1 MTLHSWSWAARLL
14 QTPETQWPELWSK
27 CPEESSGRP
36 LHCRR
41 FGKHWSLIQSRFRPT
56 RWWLVIG
63 FCNLQRKG
71 EKFYHRLKSST
82 LFPLWS
88 AYLTLQ
94 TIHSVL
100 FLLLL
105 FFLLYKLIYLR
116 QCWLSLVASR
126 WGCSFCAFK
135 PRKEGG
141 ALSHWIPDSRQR
153 QLRRK
158 PAGAKRWQLDHLCWS
173 RNPDQLN
180 YVKNRLELG

>member
-100 FLLLL
+100 LNL
-105 FFLLYKLIYLR
+105 
-116 QCWLSLVASR
+116 A
-126 WGCSFCAFK
+126 
-135 PRKEGG
+135 RKG
-141 ALSHWIPDSRQR
+141 ALFPTGYRIPGRGNSAGSRRGQSADSWTTC
-153 QLRRK
+153 
-158 PAGAKRWQLDHLCWS
+158 AGAATQINWTM
-173 RNPDQLN
+173 
-180 YVKNRLELG
+180 